1 MVSYLKRHGL
11 GQIEAI
17 DWLRNVRRCCIFTPD
32 YILQQMAGADNPTCS
47 TETLQFHS

>member
-17 DWLRNVRRCCIFTPD
+17 DWLRNVRRCCIFIPD
-32 YILQQMAGADNPTCS
+32 YILQQMAGAGNPTRS
-47 TETLQFHS
+47 TEPL